1 MHNKEITEKFPPCE
15 IKQCP
20 FCGCMMDNTCKIENV
35 VEEAPWLISEHAERI
50 DYCERPKV
58 FMGRLQTKEGL

>member
-15 IKQCP
+15 IKTCP

-35 VEEAPWLISEHAERI
+35 IESAPWLISEHVERI
-50 DYCERPKV
+50 DYCDRPELMSIKS
-58 FMGRLQTKEGL
+58 KELNK